1 MPRYRYSVV
10 RFVPSPTRG
19 EQVNLGMIVGSDAT
33 AEWVIDIADQ
43 KRRATSLDDAGIWPN
58 VVGELE
64 RLKSRFPSDD
74 DDDDLSRVE
83 TEISED
89 WLAQIAAE
97 SKNVIQFSPP
107 QLVLAENAEAAMAK
121 LWNTFIVESVRPK
134 RNAVS
139 KKAVISRYW
148 TSLTSNRLGKDHLK
162 KRARL
167 KTSHNSALIDIAIH
181 NGVAKRLTQCW
192 SLQVQDTEKLLNEVK
207 AWDWTMQVLRQ
218 SGGAITEGTKSY
230 GVAPDVELSIVYAQ
244 PPADQSDE
252 FIQEAIDII
261 SNSDVGA
268 KGVPLDQADQHAAE
282 GAALLNMQIGQ

>member
-10 RFVPSPTRG
+10 RFVPSPTRA

-58 VVGELE
+58 IVGELE
-64 RLKSRFPSDD
+64 RLKSRFSSDD
-74 DDDDLSRVE
+74 EVDDVSHLEAD
-83 TEISED
+83 ISEE
-89 WLAQIAAE
+89 WLSQIAAE

-148 TSLTSNRLGKDHLK
+148 T
-162 KRARL
+162 
-167 KTSHNSALIDIAIH
+167 
-181 NGVAKRLTQCW
+181 
-192 SLQVQDTEKLLNEVK
+192 
-207 AWDWTMQVLRQ
+207 
-218 SGGAITEGTKSY
+218 
-230 GVAPDVELSIVYAQ
+230 
-244 PPADQSDE
+244 
-252 FIQEAIDII
+252 
-261 SNSDVGA
+261 
-268 KGVPLDQADQHAAE
+268 
-282 GAALLNMQIGQ
+282 

>member
-10 RFVPSPTRG
+10 RFVPSPARG
-19 EQVNLGMIVGSDAT
+19 EQVNPGMIVGSDAT

-58 VVGELE
+58 VAGELE
-64 RLKSRFPSDD
+64 RLKSRFPGDD
-74 DDDDLSRVE
+74 DDDDLAGVK
-83 TEISED
+83 TEINED

-107 QLVLAENAEAAMAK
+107 QLVTAENAESAMAK

-167 KTSHNSALIDIAIH
+167 KTSHKTALIDIAIH

-207 AWDWTMQVLRQ
+207 ARDWTMQVLRD
-218 SGGAITEGTKSY
+218 SGGVITDDKKSF
-230 GVAPDVELSIVYAQ
+230 GVSKDVELSIVYAQ

-252 FIQEAIDII
+252 FILEAIDII
-261 SNSDVGA
+261 LHSDVGA
-268 KGVPLDQADQHAAE
+268 KGVPLEQADQHAAE
-282 GAALLNMQIGQ
+282 GAALLELQTS